1 MATPNAG
8 TATATPDKL
17 LAFTF
22 PAVINNASAPMFT
35 TAKTVLM
42 VARKV
47 EGANWRACI
56 KKTSG
61 GPLVD
66 VDVDRN
72 PLTIPKI
79 QSR

>member
-22 PAVINNASAPMFT
+22 PAVMNNASAPMFT

-47 EGANWRACI
+47 DGANWRACI
-56 KKTSG
+56 RKTNG

>member
-1 MATPNAG
+1 
-8 TATATPDKL
+8 
-17 LAFTF
+17 
-22 PAVINNASAPMFT
+22 MFT

-47 EGANWRACI
+47 DGANWRACI
-56 KKTSG
+56 RKTNG